1 LEFQIKE
8 DCVGRA
14 VAQIRGD
21 EKHVKILFGQPE
33 SKKPFKTLRHRW
45 VDSIR
50 MDQKEIDLQV

>member
-1 LEFQIKE
+1 
-8 DCVGRA
+8 VGRA